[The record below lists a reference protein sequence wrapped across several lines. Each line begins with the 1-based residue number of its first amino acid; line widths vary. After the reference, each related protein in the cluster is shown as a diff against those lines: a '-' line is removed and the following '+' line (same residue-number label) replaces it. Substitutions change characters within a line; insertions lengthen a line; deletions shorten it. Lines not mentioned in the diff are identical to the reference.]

1 MSEAGL
7 NIIRRQLGNGATAGN
22 ITVFLFLLLAFLG
35 LVIS

>member
-7 NIIRRQLGNGATAGN
+7 NIIRRQLKDGAMAGN
-22 ITVFLFLLLAFLG
+22 ITLFLFLLLAFLG